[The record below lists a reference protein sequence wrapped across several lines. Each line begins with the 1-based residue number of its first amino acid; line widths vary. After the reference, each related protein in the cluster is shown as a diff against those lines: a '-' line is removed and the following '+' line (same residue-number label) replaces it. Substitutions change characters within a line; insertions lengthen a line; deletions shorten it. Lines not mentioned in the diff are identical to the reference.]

1 MFIQPLEVE
10 GEDVTVDILRYLVKE
25 GYEGEDLIV
34 QYKSM
39 KKKIVSIKDK
49 LDEAERDVAGGRV
62 DSCENMRAR
71 IREKH
76 GI

>member
-1 MFIQPLEVE
+1 M
-10 GEDVTVDILRYLVKE
+10 TVGILRHLVKE
-25 GYEGEDLIV
+25 GYEGEDLIA

-39 KKKIVSIKDK
+39 KKKVVSIKDK
-49 LDEAERDVAGGRV
+49 LDEAERDVAEGRV
-62 DSCENMRAR
+62 DSYENMRAR